1 VSLDG
6 IIVVDKAEGWTSH
19 DVVNKMRRL
28 VNMKKV
34 GHLGTLDPIATGVL
48 PLVLG
53 RATRLAQFYTR
64 RDKVYDAIVRFGFS
78 TDSYDRAGVATSPE
92 VAAPALDAKT
102 IEPYLQQFRG
112 KLLQTPPPVS
122 AKKVAGRP
130 AYELARKNI
139 AVELA
144 PVEVQVYEL
153 TLLGIEGSDI
163 RLRAHCSAGT
173 YLRAIAHE
181 LGQAIGCGAH
191 LFQLR
196 RVESGEFTLE
206 GARSLEKL
214 QELATD
220 GRLSEALVPASQLL
234 PQFPAEHV
242 DAVTEGQIRQGR
254 DFAVS
259 PFRVQKGAQYVK
271 ALSHAGDLVAIGEI
285 RLPNLYHPIVV
296 L

>member
-1 VSLDG
+1 VILDG

-19 DVVNKMRRL
+19 DVVSKMRRL
-28 VNMKKV
+28 ANTKKV

-48 PLVLG
+48 PLVIG
-53 RATRLAQFYTR
+53 RATRLAQFYSR

-78 TDSYDRAGVATSPE
+78 TDTYDRAGVPTSPE
-92 VAAPALDAKT
+92 VPPPVLNAETL
-102 IEPYLQQFRG
+102 EPYLQRFRG

-139 AVELA
+139 SVELE

-153 TLLGIEGSDI
+153 TLLGVEAPDI

-181 LGQAIGCGAH
+181 LGQAIGCGAR

-206 GARSLEKL
+206 QAHTLEEL
-214 QELATD
+214 QELATA
-220 GRLSEALVPASQLL
+220 GRLNEALIPAAQLL
-234 PQFPAEHV
+234 PQFPSEHV
-242 DAVTEGQIRQGR
+242 DALMEGQIRQGR
-254 DFAVS
+254 DFPVS
-259 PFRVQKGAQYVK
+259 PFRVHKGAPYVK
-271 ALSHAGDLVAIGEI
+271 ALSHAGDLIAIGEI

>member
-1 VSLDG
+1 LDG
-6 IIVVDKAEGWTSH
+6 IIVVDKSEGWTSH

-28 VNMKKV
+28 ANMKKV

-92 VAAPALDAKT
+92 VAPPALDAKT

-112 KLLQTPPPVS
+112 RLLQTPPPVS

-130 AYELARKNI
+130 AYELTRKNI
-139 AVELA
+139 AVDLA

-196 RVESGEFTLE
+196 RVESGEFMLE
-206 GARSLEKL
+206 GAQSLEKL
-214 QELATD
+214 QALATD

-234 PQFPAEHV
+234 PQFPAEYV
-242 DAVTEGQIRQGR
+242 DAVTEGHIRQGR
-254 DFAVS
+254 DFTVS

-271 ALSHAGDLVAIGEI
+271 ALSHTGDLVAIGEI